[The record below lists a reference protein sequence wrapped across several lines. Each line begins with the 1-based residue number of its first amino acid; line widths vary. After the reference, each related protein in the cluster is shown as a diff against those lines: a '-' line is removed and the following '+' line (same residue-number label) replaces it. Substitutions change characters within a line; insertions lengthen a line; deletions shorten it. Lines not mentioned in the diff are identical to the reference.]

1 MNTMAVAAR
10 TPSPSDGRLPCPH
23 CGGLV
28 HPIAGR
34 CRHCKVDLAAQRT
47 TRPAAAAA
55 LPALAGDGNARRD
68 TPVMGIP
75 NAPEPAPSPIKALLK
90 AQEASDPV
98 LPQRPNHSGRM
109 PAAGG
114 RSIFRNWPVMVII
127 LAGIAIAAA
136 VVIMVWPASKTAKA
150 DSHLT
155 PPPAPERMD
164 TNPLPPQGSITPTPT
179 PPKAGTQNGGGGPDP
194 WANPKNDQTN
204 IDPPD
209 PSQDPMNPNNGGG
222 LGGNPFGG
230 GSGTGNTMTVVMMKH
245 LCNRMSNCG
254 NAMLGQAC
262 QLFDQMTGPVTA
274 PSCAAAQ
281 RCVDHLDQLDCNT
294 ASMSSMADAT
304 NLFQAT
310 QDCADAL
317 TRC

>member
-1 MNTMAVAAR
+1 
-10 TPSPSDGRLPCPH
+10 
-23 CGGLV
+23 
-28 HPIAGR
+28 
-34 CRHCKVDLAAQRT
+34 VDLAAQRT
-47 TRPAAAAA
+47 SRPAAAAA
-55 LPALAGDGNARRD
+55 LPALAGDGNARRN
-68 TPVMGIP
+68 TPVMGVP
-75 NAPEPAPSPIKALLK
+75 DAPAPAPSPIRALAKA
-90 AQEASDPV
+90 AQETPDPV

-109 PAAGG
+109 QAQPGK
-114 RSIFRNWPVMVII
+114 SIFRNWPVMVII

-164 TNPLPPQGSITPTPT
+164 TNPLPPQGSITP
-179 PPKAGTQNGGGGPDP
+179 PKAPTQPNNGGGVDP

-222 LGGNPFGG
+222 LGGNPFAGN
-230 GSGTGNTMTVVMMKH
+230 GSGNNMTLVMMKH

-262 QLFDQMTGPVTA
+262 QLFDQMTGPVTP

-281 RCVDHLDQLDCNT
+281 RCVDRLDQLDCNT
-294 ASMSSMADAT
+294 AQMSSMADAT